1 MCLIMHIMVRR
12 SVLLWN
18 SGHIIVLLCSEWAYH
33 CDFYVMIMR
42 IIMLNIM
49 FMCVHM

>member
-33 CDFYVMIMR
+33 CDFYVNYCHIVCMIML
-42 IIMLNIM
+42 IIVI
-49 FMCVHM
+49 